1 MDADRIERLRKNI
14 TFSRKSSSVKAN
26 DDVTLLELLGEGS
39 FGKVGDDWIR
49 EPIQGYVQKQIGGQ
63 GFVPSVRGPTTMN

>member
-49 EPIQGYVQKQIGGQ
+49 EPIQG
-63 GFVPSVRGPTTMN
+63 